1 MASRRQAEELIRTGR
16 VSVNGLVVR
25 ELGARADPARDEIAL
40 DGERLARRPPSRT
53 IALHKPRGVV
63 STLADPE
70 GRPTVRELVAALG
83 LRVYPVGRLDLQSS
97 GLLLLTNDGALAQG
111 LLHPRRG
118 VERVYHVKVHGT
130 PDARALGRLRRGIR
144 LDGDL
149 VVPSRVSRMRMLPH
163 KAWLEI
169 GLREGR
175 KHVVRRLCAA
185 LGLPVDKLVRVRLGP
200 VQLGELPPGAW
211 RELTPTELGVLRR
224 VAGLTPA
231 RAGGAAATAR
241 RSRVPGTPPRTPPRP
256 RGRRPPPAARGAAR
270 VGPVASSRRS
280 PRPRRGRPRA

>member
-1 MASRRQAEELIRTGR
+1 VASRRQAEELIRTGR

-25 ELGARADPARDEIAL
+25 ELGARADPARDEITL
-40 DGERLARRPPSRT
+40 DGERLAKRPPSRT

-70 GRPTVRELVAALG
+70 GRPTVRELVAELG

-118 VERVYHVKVHGT
+118 VERVYHVKVHGS

-144 LDGDL
+144 LEEGL
-149 VVPSRVSRMRMLPH
+149 VVPSRVRRMRALPH
-163 KAWLEI
+163 KTWLEI

-175 KHVVRRLCAA
+175 KHVVRRLCAS

-200 VQLGELPPGAW
+200 VQLGDLPPGAW
-211 RELTPTELGVLRR
+211 RALTPTELGVLRR
-224 VAGLTPA
+224 AAGLTPA
-231 RAGGAAATAR
+231 RAGGAAAKAR
-241 RSRVPGTPPRTPPRP
+241 RSRARGTLPRTPPRP
-256 RGRRPPPAARGAAR
+256 RERRPPPAARAAPR
-270 VGPVASSRRS
+270 AGSAASS
-280 PRPRRGRPRA
+280 PRPSRPRQGRPRA